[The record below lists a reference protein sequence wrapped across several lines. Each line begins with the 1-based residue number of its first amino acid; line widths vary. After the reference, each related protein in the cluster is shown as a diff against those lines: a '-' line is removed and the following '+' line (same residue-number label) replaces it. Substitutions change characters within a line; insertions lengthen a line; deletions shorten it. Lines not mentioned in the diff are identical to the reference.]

1 MTIRHP
7 KDNDRKINIDIA
19 GLTVRLFQ
27 DGTLIAVREF
37 ISVESMWRY
46 LSDHG
51 FC

>member
-7 KDNDRKINIDIA
+7 EDNDRKINIDIA
-19 GLTVRLFQ
+19 GLCVRLFQ
-27 DGTLIAVREF
+27 NGTLIAVREF